1 LLVVEITGSDGHPG
15 AWGRLAVRSCRQMV
29 LQRQPYGAG
38 SERERQFINALA
50 LIYQDAAT
58 VPYHTRA
65 LNYEHAMSH
74 LASENS
80 KDVEAQVFYALWEF

>member
-1 LLVVEITGSDGHPG
+1 
-15 AWGRLAVRSCRQMV
+15 MV

-80 KDVEAQVFYALWEF
+80 KDVEAQVFYALWEFRSAKSGRCQPRRKGNRMKPQL